1 MRHDPKL
8 NLGVSLIELL
18 VAITIGAV
26 LLFGATQV
34 YVDSRKTYEINETTS
49 RLQETARYAI
59 SVVEPDVRMAN
70 YWGLLKGAALIA
82 DQAPQTGTS
91 AGLPTTCGDNY
102 ARDLMLNIDGSN
114 NSYARSATLTF
125 PATCAAHTGAIASAD
140 TLTVRRAAAN
150 TSTSTANTLQICSN
164 RIQGRLFSDGGT
176 CAPSP
181 AGQVNDL
188 VVHTYYVNKDSL
200 QEDGLPALRRKTLI
214 AGPAIRDDE
223 IIPGIEDMQ
232 VQFGI
237 DPTGTSGIATR
248 YIDPDT
254 LSVNDQVVSV
264 RIWFLVRSEKSEVG
278 FKDGRVYEYGDRV
291 SADNGGCNVT
301 NLNATGAAGC
311 AYAPG
316 DGFRR
321 LLVSRTIQIRNAL
334 GT

>member
-1 MRHDPKL
+1 
-8 NLGVSLIELL
+8 
-18 VAITIGAV
+18 
-26 LLFGATQV
+26 
-34 YVDSRKTYEINETTS
+34 
-49 RLQETARYAI
+49 
-59 SVVEPDVRMAN
+59 
-70 YWGLLKGAALIA
+70 
-82 DQAPQTGTS
+82 
-91 AGLPTTCGDNY
+91 
-102 ARDLMLNIDGSN
+102 
-114 NSYARSATLTF
+114 
-125 PATCAAHTGAIASAD
+125 
-140 TLTVRRAAAN
+140 
-150 TSTSTANTLQICSN
+150 
-164 RIQGRLFSDGGT
+164 
-176 CAPSP
+176 
-181 AGQVNDL
+181 
-188 VVHTYYVNKDSL
+188 
-200 QEDGLPALRRKTLI
+200 LRRKTLI